1 MTIISPLIRMQQQLR
16 IFHWQTRSYAQH
28 KAFGKAYESLDDHI
42 DDFVEVFMG
51 KYGRPIAHINFS
63 VDLDNIADVD
73 ITAIIDDYIKFL
85 SSDFVAELNPEAD
98 TDLLNIRDDML
109 GVLNKLK
116 YLLTL
121 K

>member
-63 VDLDNIADVD
+63 VDLDNELLQGHLFHNPHKDHS
-73 ITAIIDDYIKFL
+73 L
-85 SSDFVAELNPEAD
+85 SGYPLVIWLYC
-98 TDLLNIRDDML
+98 DLCLE
-109 GVLNKLK
+109 
-116 YLLTL
+116 
-121 K
+121 